1 VTSHIAS
8 QRAKERPN
16 LEQTFFGRDPPQFV
30 FTASIKTDRVQ
41 YLEKRSKGIHFPIM
55 RFSEKAHAPL
65 IEAPHKLHIIRN

>member
-30 FTASIKTDRVQ
+30 FTTSIKTDRVQ
-41 YLEKRSKGIHFPIM
+41 YLKLYLK
-55 RFSEKAHAPL
+55 PL
-65 IEAPHKLHIIRN
+65 VESQNQYGFN